1 MKPVDDELNLFE
13 RTHKAISKVRDK
25 INGMTF
31 DQAANAL
38 GGYNYDEDLF
48 DYDYGIDDSRYLVG
62 TILNDNGKPYMPEY
76 NNFYEVWEN
85 KSDCFATE
93 LFAMTER
100 EIQEQVDRLK

>member
-1 MKPVDDELNLFE
+1 MS
-13 RTHKAISKVRDK
+13 SKFDTIFAKTLDK
-25 INGMTF
+25 INEIRESIKDLTF
-31 DQAANAL
+31 EQAAQKL

-48 DYDYGIDDSRYLVG
+48 DYDYNIDDSRYLVG

-76 NNFYEVWEN
+76 NNFYEVWETP
-85 KSDCFATE
+85 SDCFATE